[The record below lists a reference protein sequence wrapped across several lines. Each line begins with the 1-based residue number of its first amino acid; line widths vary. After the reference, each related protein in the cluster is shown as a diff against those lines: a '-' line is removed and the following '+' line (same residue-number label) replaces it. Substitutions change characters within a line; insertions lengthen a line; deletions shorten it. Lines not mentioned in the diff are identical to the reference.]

1 MWIFFLRESLWWN
14 NELNFPKDCFHD
26 FRTRKVFESLILLDP
41 EFYKQQDGF
50 AMGSPLGP
58 RLANVFV
65 CYHEK
70 VLPCSFEFKPGIYRR
85 YVDDTILLFR
95 SKHHIENIQNYS
107 NWQQKKS
114 DSLLRLKKKTSYDFL
129 ALRQVGTITNLRL
142 QSTTNQPLAKFLSTL
157 EASSGS
163 HINTTCC
170 LPYHTEHSKFV

>member
-1 MWIFFLRESLWWN
+1 M
-14 NELNFPKDCFHD
+14 NFPKDCFHD

-107 NWQQKKS
+107 N
-114 DSLLRLKKKTSYDFL
+114 
-129 ALRQVGTITNLRL
+129 
-142 QSTTNQPLAKFLSTL
+142 
-157 EASSGS
+157 
-163 HINTTCC
+163 
-170 LPYHTEHSKFV
+170 